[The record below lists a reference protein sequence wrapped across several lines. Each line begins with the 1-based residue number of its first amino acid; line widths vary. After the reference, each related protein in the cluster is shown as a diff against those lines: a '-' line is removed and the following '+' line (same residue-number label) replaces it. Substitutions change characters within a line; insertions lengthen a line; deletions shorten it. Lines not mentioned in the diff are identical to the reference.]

1 MSEKSFFRSK
11 WNKWLIISG
20 SAGLLFFLFAFPDQ
34 HPDSAAS
41 VRVSSSEASEIASD
55 YLNSIGYPSL
65 SDEASVRFYR
75 DNSISTQLQYQLGR
89 RTFNRLYESDLMKN
103 LPVMYWAVQQDN
115 LKSLVIRGTTPS
127 NADWEVN
134 IGVRV
139 DAAGRVIRFTTN
151 KADSLSLV
159 FNPDIFSG
167 LPVGA
172 VYNNAGL
179 QGLHPD
185 QITSRLR
192 FNLNHADTDS
202 LSAADTLNNATVN
215 HEPTDDVQELNRT
228 HLEQL
233 ADFHLGKTGWNTGL
247 FRTDTLRVIPGT
259 SNTRAR
265 VRYVTEEPVIDHS
278 ITITLDLSVTGQLL
292 NLGYSVKPLNPREPY
307 GGEEIWSGLSGIGLV
322 ITGIIAFVVFIRRF
336 TLRLIDSKSALAD
349 TLLGAVVLSAVVM
362 VSAINDVTNFG
373 VADIKV
379 IIGMLIGTFFMAA
392 LGGVVFFMLASTS
405 VSISYGVMPEKIR
418 SLNLA
423 RSGYMFNTAVGRAIV
438 QGFFVSGIILGIYA
452 LYLSAFPHEVYYFN
466 DNTPFVNYFLFGQ
479 SLNNL
484 VSALLIA
491 IFTTYSL
498 YLILGAMVYGEK
510 QRLAFFLLTTILVWV
525 LAFPLNPG
533 LANPWLSIVS
543 AAVTGAVVSM
553 IYLRYDALTVV
564 AALLFAGLV
573 IPFYTLFL
581 TQPPHWFTESL
592 LGILIVGAL
601 VITGIAGIR
610 SHKSGDELPGFVPAY
625 IYEHANRQRMQ
636 RELEIARQVQLS
648 FLPERTPYFASI
660 DIAANCRAASEV
672 GGDYYDFIRL
682 DEHRMAVVIG
692 DVSGKGIQAAFYMTL
707 VKGFIQSLSHV
718 TIEPAA
724 FLSKLNFLFCKNVN
738 KGTFVSLIFGVID
751 TSEQT
756 FTFARAGHNP
766 IIYSSEKNGK
776 PVLLNTSG
784 LAIGMVA
791 DSRFEENIEVH
802 TIRLKTRDVL
812 VLYTDGYS
820 EAMDPS
826 KNLYGEDKL
835 MAVIHKH
842 KTARASELLDAINRD
857 VNKFAGFADQ
867 HDDMTMLIIRFTGQ
881 HKEQPQTVLS
891 ESLQEA

>member
-1 MSEKSFFRSK
+1 M
-11 WNKWLIISG
+11 ISG
-20 SAGLLFFLFAFPDQ
+20 SIGLLFFLFAFPDQ

-41 VRVSSSEASEIASD
+41 VRISSSDAAEIASN
-55 YLNSIGYPSL
+55 YLVSIGYPSFGE
-65 SDEASVRFYR
+65 EASMRFYR

-89 RTFNRLYESDLMKN
+89 RTFNRLYESRIMN
-103 LPVMYWAVQQDN
+103 TLPVMYWAVQQDN
-115 LKSLVIRGTTPS
+115 LKNLVIRGTTDS
-127 NADWEVN
+127 EADWEVK

-139 DAAGRVIRFTTN
+139 DAAGRVVRFSTD

-159 FNPDIFSG
+159 FNPEIFSG
-167 LPVGA
+167 LPVGD
-172 VYNNAGL
+172 VYSDAGL
-179 QGLHPD
+179 QGLSSD
-185 QITSRLR
+185 QITSGLR
-192 FNLNHADTDS
+192 FNLDPASADSDP
-202 LSAADTLNNATVN
+202 AADTLTNTSGN
-215 HEPTDDVQELNRT
+215 HDSNDRIHELNRA
-228 HLEQL
+228 HLMQL
-233 ADFHLGKTGWNTGL
+233 ADFHLGKTGWDPGL
-247 FRTDTLRVIPGT
+247 FRTDTLHIIPGR

-265 VRYVTEEPVIDHS
+265 VRYTTEEPVLDHT
-278 ITITLDLSVTGQLL
+278 ITITLDIAVTGQLL
-292 NLGYSVKPLNPREPY
+292 NLGYSVNPLNPRESY
-307 GGEEIWSGLSGIGLV
+307 SGEELWSGLSGIGFV
-322 ITGIIAFVVFIRRF
+322 ITGIIAFIVFIRRF
-336 TLRLIDSKSALAD
+336 TLRLIDSKSALPD
-349 TLLGAVVLSAVVM
+349 TILGAFVLSSVVM
-362 VSAINDVTNFG
+362 VSAFNDFG
-373 VADIKV
+373 LADFKV
-379 IIGMLIGTFFMAA
+379 IIGMLIGAFFMAA
-392 LGGVVFFMLASTS
+392 LGGVLFFILASTS

-418 SLNLA
+418 SMNLA
-423 RSGYMFNTAVGRAIV
+423 RSGYLFNTPVGVAIV
-438 QGFFVSGIILGIYA
+438 QGLFASGIILGLYV
-452 LYLSAFPHEVYYFN
+452 LYLSAFPHDVYYYEN
-466 DNTPFVNYFLFGQ
+466 SNPFETYFLFGQ
-479 SLNNL
+479 TISNL
-484 VSALLIA
+484 VAAILIA
-491 IFTTYSL
+491 IYTTYSL
-498 YLILGAMVYGEK
+498 YLILGSMVYGEK
-510 QRLAFFLLTTILVWV
+510 QRLALFLATTIAVWT

-533 LANPWLSIVS
+533 LANPWLSIIS
-543 AAVTGAVVSM
+543 AAVTGAVVAM

-564 AALLFAGLV
+564 ASLFFTGLI
-573 IPFYTLFL
+573 IPTYTIFL
-581 TQPPHWFTESL
+581 THPPYWITEFYLSTA
-592 LGILIVGAL
+592 I
-601 VITGIAGIR
+601 IAGWIVIGVVGLR
-610 SHKSGDELPGFVPAY
+610 SLKIGDELPGFVPAY
-625 IYEHANRQRMQ
+625 IYEHANRQRIE

-660 DIAANCRAASEV
+660 DMAANCRAASEV

-682 DEHRMAVVIG
+682 DDHRMAVVIG

-766 IIYSSEKNGK
+766 IIYSSDTNGK

-791 DSRFEENIEVH
+791 DSRFEDNIEVH
-802 TIRLKTRDVL
+802 TIRLKARDVL

-842 KTARASELLDAINRD
+842 KTSKASELLDAINRD

-867 HDDMTMLIIRFTGQ
+867 HDDMTMLVIRFTGQ
-881 HKEQPQTVLS
+881 HKEVPQTETT